1 MTQSMWEQA
10 SDQFEDTA
18 HKVSRAASGVPGAFE
33 DGVASARRAVRQG
46 GDAATELM
54 NDSKKRVQQHPIES
68 IAATFAAGIAAGVA
82 IGWLIRG
89 K

>member
-1 MTQSMWEQA
+1 
-10 SDQFEDTA
+10 
-18 HKVSRAASGVPGAFE
+18 
-33 DGVASARRAVRQG
+33 
-46 GDAATELM
+46 M
-54 NDSKKRVQQHPIES
+54 NDTKKRVQQHPIES